1 MDVLAEVPDT
11 HATKWQAAHHHT
23 TLTNEKERATAAV
36 LQYLFLSALLGYI
49 PYALSCLPQPAGER
63 LTPGKIRK
71 GEMGNCRVCPTRK
84 RLLLHG
90 KPRGGQ
96 LAVTGQEVGTQNWP
110 QLDLHDE
117 RLTLPGPLA
126 TTRARF
132 SCSLCCLPSSFIFA
146 KRLKTPPPLYQPLLP
161 RYSLCSATWSSPRY
175 NQPQPSP
182 PPPQYIPH
190 SPSDRGVS
198 RLGTPPCCIAG
209 KGEQQNIIRCEKLLG
224 WEGRQLVCES
234 RKIQKE
240 KLQSKAKPR
249 WDTEW

>member
-23 TLTNEKERATAAV
+23 TLANEKEWATAAV

-63 LTPGKIRK
+63 LTPGEIRK

-110 QLDLHDE
+110 QLDRHDE
-117 RLTLPGPLA
+117 RLMLPGPLA

-132 SCSLCCLPSSFIFA
+132 SCSLCCLPSSFTFA

-161 RYSLCSATWSSPRY
+161 RLLPLLGYLKLTTVQPASA
-175 NQPQPSP
+175 SP
-182 PPPQYIPH
+182 PPVYPTFPVRQ
-190 SPSDRGVS
+190 
-198 RLGTPPCCIAG
+198 
-209 KGEQQNIIRCEKLLG
+209 RCVPAWHATVLHR
-224 WEGRQLVCES
+224 WEGRTAKHYTVW
-234 RKIQKE
+234 
-240 KLQSKAKPR
+240 KAA
-249 WDTEW
+249 WMGG